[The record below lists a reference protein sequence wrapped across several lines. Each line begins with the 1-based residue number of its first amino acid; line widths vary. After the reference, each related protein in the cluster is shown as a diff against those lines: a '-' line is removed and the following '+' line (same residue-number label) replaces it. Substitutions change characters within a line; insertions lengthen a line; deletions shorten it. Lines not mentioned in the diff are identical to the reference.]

1 MLKETSVSYDGMN
14 LKEIGRKTR
23 LNIPEL
29 I

>member
-1 MLKETSVSYDGMN
+1 MLKETLVSYDGMN

-23 LNIPEL
+23 LNILEL